1 MIPKIIHYCWF
12 GKNPKPEIIKKC
24 IDSWHRFCPDYQI
37 IEWNESNF
45 DVAGN
50 RYVKEAYESKKWAF
64 VSDYVRLYVL
74 YKYGGI
80 YLDTDCEVLKNL
92 DIFLNYDG
100 VVGGYEEDVYISTAT
115 MFSEKENKWIKTLL
129 DYYCDRPFILP
140 NGKYDLTT
148 NTTVLTVL
156 SMKRF
161 GFNIGDNC
169 ISFGNVKL
177 YPSVYFA
184 PLAKSKN
191 DALNN
196 KISSFAID
204 KDKTY
209 CIHHG
214 TASWYKRNF
223 KSKFK
228 AFLTRIARTLLGHKK
243 YTKFKAK
250 IVKKKFLKSNI
261 S

>member
-12 GKNPKPEIIKKC
+12 GNNPKPEIIKKC
-24 IDSWHRFCPDYQI
+24 IDSWHKFCPDYQI

-45 DVAGN
+45 DVTIS

-64 VSDYVRLYVL
+64 VSDYVRLFVL

-92 DIFLNYDG
+92 DVFLNHDG
-100 VVGGYEEDVYISTAT
+100 VIGGYEEDVYISTAT

-129 DYYCDRPFILP
+129 DYYNDKQFVLSD
-140 NGKYDLTT
+140 GKYDLTT
-148 NTTVLTVL
+148 NTTILTVL

-161 GFNIGDNC
+161 GFNIGDDHIN
-169 ISFGNVKL
+169 FGNVKL

-184 PLAKSKN
+184 PLTKRKN

-196 KISSFAID
+196 KISSFEID
-204 KDKTY
+204 ENETY

-214 TASWYKRNF
+214 TATWYKRNF

-228 AFLTRIARTLLGHKK
+228 AFLVKIIRAFLGHKR
-243 YTKFKAK
+243 YIKFKAR